1 LSPSKKAGLLGLFCC
16 AGFPVSAMAA
26 AEPLAIEVTF
36 AQAAYDAKNDEPLII
51 FKMSDS
57 SKKAFADL
65 TRANVAHKLEIR
77 IDGKAVTA
85 PVIVQPIF
93 GGTGQVVGHFTVEQ
107 ARDIAARLN
116 AATSRLEG
124 EIVD

>member
-1 LSPSKKAGLLGLFCC
+1 
-16 AGFPVSAMAA
+16 MAA
-26 AEPLAIEVTF
+26 AEPLVIEAIF
-36 AQAAYDAKNDEPLII
+36 AQAAYDARNDEPLII

-57 SKKAFADL
+57 SKMAFADL
-65 TRANVAHKLEIR
+65 TRANVGHKLEIR
-77 IDGKAVTA
+77 IDGKVVSA
-85 PVIVQPIF
+85 PVIVQAIF

-116 AATSRLEG
+116 AGTSKLEV